1 MIGTSWPEYVFIR
14 ISICLLQYT
23 TPICLL
29 YLFTLVAIKGA
40 AGALDWTSSRV
51 VIGYSIIDVLY
62 ALLIY
67 YPYNRRLKQAAEHP
81 PLLPRAER
89 RVLFIRCLDNVPN
102 IASYLRT
109 WFLGADESDIRK
121 DNVREFLSWAFFDRH
136 PGNETAV
143 ELEELDEYLGE
154 VERRLGYPLQ
164 PGRGKAKS
172 FRLTLDEIEVRYRS
186 VVWYIII
193 GLVDLGTHVQLSRH
207 GFRYYAQPKPHSQS
221 VIPVRLQSLFTEK
234 RSISQ
239 LSYWY
244 RPHTAKDKLPLV
256 FLHGIGIGLWPY
268 TRCLSNLNEAFAEDD
283 QIGIIALEYL
293 PVSARLTTAPLSQ
306 AIFLSQITLLLDAHG
321 WDQFAVLG
329 HSYGT
334 TLATHMLKS
343 PSLGPRIQS
352 VVFVDPVCIL
362 LHLPDVAYNFTRRK
376 PRRANEYLLWY
387 FASMDPGVAHCL
399 GRHFFWKDNIAWK
412 EDLIQIVES
421 PSADRDTGSAAL
433 SKNLRLRR
441 VAVCLAE
448 RDLIVNT
455 PTVLRYLLND
465 EDWMSA
471 GHVLG
476 KSSSGSTRQPIAKLQ
491 GEQFERN
498 GIEVVWFDGLD
509 HAQAFDGKETSAH
522 LAAVT
527 RRSCS
532 RGQLN

>member
-1 MIGTSWPEYVFIR
+1 MIGTSLPEYVFIR

-29 YLFTLVAIKGA
+29 YLLTLISIEGTR
-40 AGALDWTSSRV
+40 GALYWTSKV
-51 VIGYSIIDVLY
+51 AIGYSIIDVLY
-62 ALLIY
+62 AVFIF
-67 YPYNRRLKQAAEHP
+67 YPYNRRLKQTAEHP
-81 PLLPRAER
+81 PLLPHAER
-89 RVLFIRCLDNVPN
+89 RALLIRCLDNVPDL
-102 IASYLRT
+102 ASYLRT
-109 WFLGADESDIRK
+109 WFLGADKSEIRK
-121 DNVREFLSWAFFDRH
+121 DNVREFISWAFFDRH
-136 PGNETAV
+136 QGNETAA
-143 ELEELDEYLGE
+143 ELEELDEYV
-154 VERRLGYPLQ
+154 VEIENRLGYQLQ

-172 FRLTLDEIEVRYRS
+172 LRLTLDEIEVRYRS
-186 VVWYIII
+186 VVWYFIV
-193 GLVDLGTHVQLSRH
+193 GVVDLGTHFQLSRR
-207 GFRYYAQPKPHSQS
+207 GFRYYAQPRPHSHS
-221 VIPVRLQSLFTEK
+221 VIPFRLQSLFTEK
-234 RSISQ
+234 RSVSQ

-268 TRCLSNLNEAFAEDD
+268 TRCLSNLNDAFAEDD

-293 PVSARLTTAPLSQ
+293 PVSARLTNAPLSQ
-306 AIFLSQITLLLDAHG
+306 TIFLSQMTLILAAHG
-321 WDQFAVLG
+321 WDQFAVFG

-334 TLATHMLKS
+334 ALATHMLKS

-352 VVFVDPVCIL
+352 VVLVDPVSIL

-387 FASMDPGVAHCL
+387 FASQDPGVAHCL

-412 EDLIQIVES
+412 EDLIQIVEN
-421 PSADRDTGSAAL
+421 PSATRGTNGTIP
-433 SKNLRLRR
+433 SKKLRLRR

-465 EDWMSA
+465 EDWTSA
-471 GHVLG
+471 GHFLDKG
-476 KSSSGSTRQPIAKLQ
+476 GSASTRQSIAQFQ
-491 GEQFERN
+491 GDRFERN

-509 HAQAFDGKETSAH
+509 HAQAFDGKETSAR

-527 RRSCS
+527 RRSCARS
-532 RGQLN
+532 QL